1 MDYKITGYKPE
12 KLFHFFEDI
21 SAIPRGSANEKAI
34 SDYLVAFAEE
44 RNLWYHRDALFNVII
59 KKPAS
64 AGAKEKP
71 AVMLQGHTDMVC
83 EKLAGVAHDFTTDP
97 LDLIIKD
104 GVLSA
109 NGTTLG
115 GDNGAAVAC
124 MLAILD
130 DDTLTHPALECVFT
144 TQEEIGL
151 NGAEALDKSLLSART
166 MINLDSEDEGV
177 ATVSCAG
184 GLRFA
189 LTRPITRSKKE
200 GMLLHLEATGLL
212 GGHSGTDINKE
223 HQNAN
228 LLMARMINHLFHNTD
243 ALLVDFNGG
252 TKDNAI
258 PRETS
263 ATLFYSDEV
272 AAKNAE
278 NLALALSA
286 DFSSEIC
293 PYEPA
298 FQFLVSTENE
308 TADVISAEDGK
319 AFITAMCL
327 APNGVQFRNMNLDG
341 FTVTSLN
348 LGIAATDETS
358 ASLVFAPR
366 SSVATLMSALKEKL
380 CLLAETF
387 GFEVS
392 MHGEYP
398 GWSFAE
404 VSPIRDVFV
413 QSYKELFHDDL
424 KIEAIHAGLE
434 CGLFSDAIPGLDAIA
449 VGPTIRGCHTPD
461 EHLPL
466 DSFERFYELLTDVL
480 KKIQNNFKCNPKLN
494 IIFEIFTT
502 PL

>member
-1 MDYKITGYKPE
+1 MNYKITGYKPE

-115 GDNGAAVAC
+115 GDIGAAVAC
-124 MLAILD
+124 MLAILG

-184 GLRFA
+184 GLRFG

-243 ALLVDFNGG
+243 ALLVDVNGG

-298 FQFLVSTENE
+298 FQFLVSTENG

-480 KKIQNNFKCNPKLN
+480 KKLA
-494 IIFEIFTT
+494 
-502 PL
+502 

>member
-1 MDYKITGYKPE
+1 MNYKITGYKPE

-184 GLRFA
+184 GLRFG
-189 LTRPITRSKKE
+189 LTRPITLSKKE

-298 FQFLVSTENE
+298 FQFLVSTENG

-480 KKIQNNFKCNPKLN
+480 KKLA
-494 IIFEIFTT
+494 
-502 PL
+502 

>member
-1 MDYKITGYKPE
+1 MNYKITGYKPE

-184 GLRFA
+184 GLRFG

-298 FQFLVSTENE
+298 FQFLVSTENG

-387 GFEVS
+387 GFEVN

-480 KKIQNNFKCNPKLN
+480 KKLA
-494 IIFEIFTT
+494 
-502 PL
+502 

>member
-184 GLRFA
+184 GLRFG
-189 LTRPITRSKKE
+189 LTLPITRSKKE

-298 FQFLVSTENE
+298 FQFLVSTENG

-480 KKIQNNFKCNPKLN
+480 KKLA
-494 IIFEIFTT
+494 
-502 PL
+502 

>member
-1 MDYKITGYKPE
+1 MNYKITGYKPE

-97 LDLIIKD
+97 LGSDHKRRR
-104 GVLSA
+104 
-109 NGTTLG
+109 TLRKRHYPWRG
-115 GDNGAAVAC
+115 HGAAVAC

-184 GLRFA
+184 GLRFG

-272 AAKNAE
+272 AAKK
-278 NLALALSA
+278 LRKIWLWHSLLTFHPRSVRMSRH
-286 DFSSEIC
+286 FSS
-293 PYEPA
+293 
-298 FQFLVSTENE
+298 L
-308 TADVISAEDGK
+308 
-319 AFITAMCL
+319 
-327 APNGVQFRNMNLDG
+327 
-341 FTVTSLN
+341 
-348 LGIAATDETS
+348 
-358 ASLVFAPR
+358 
-366 SSVATLMSALKEKL
+366 
-380 CLLAETF
+380 
-387 GFEVS
+387 
-392 MHGEYP
+392 
-398 GWSFAE
+398 
-404 VSPIRDVFV
+404 
-413 QSYKELFHDDL
+413 
-424 KIEAIHAGLE
+424 
-434 CGLFSDAIPGLDAIA
+434 
-449 VGPTIRGCHTPD
+449 
-461 EHLPL
+461 
-466 DSFERFYELLTDVL
+466 
-480 KKIQNNFKCNPKLN
+480 
-494 IIFEIFTT
+494 
-502 PL
+502 

>member
-263 ATLFYSDEV
+263 ATLFYSDEA

-298 FQFLVSTENE
+298 FQFLVSTENG

-380 CLLAETF
+380 CLLAKTF

-480 KKIQNNFKCNPKLN
+480 KKLA
-494 IIFEIFTT
+494 
-502 PL
+502 

>member
-1 MDYKITGYKPE
+1 MNYKITGYKPE

-184 GLRFA
+184 GLRFG
-189 LTRPITRSKKE
+189 LTRPITHSKKE

-298 FQFLVSTENE
+298 FQFLVSTENG

-480 KKIQNNFKCNPKLN
+480 KKLA
-494 IIFEIFTT
+494 
-502 PL
+502 

>member
-1 MDYKITGYKPE
+1 MNYKITGYKPE

-184 GLRFA
+184 GLRFG

-298 FQFLVSTENE
+298 FQFLVSTENG

-348 LGIAATDETS
+348 LGIAATDETR

-480 KKIQNNFKCNPKLN
+480 KKLA
-494 IIFEIFTT
+494 
-502 PL
+502 

>member
-1 MDYKITGYKPE
+1 MNYKITGYKPE
-12 KLFHFFEDI
+12 KLFHFFYVI
-21 SAIPRGSANEKAI
+21 CAIPRGSANEKAI

-184 GLRFA
+184 GLRFG

-298 FQFLVSTENE
+298 FQFLVSTENG

-480 KKIQNNFKCNPKLN
+480 KKLA
-494 IIFEIFTT
+494 
-502 PL
+502 

>member
-1 MDYKITGYKPE
+1 MNYKITGYKPE

-298 FQFLVSTENE
+298 FQFLVSTENG

-413 QSYKELFHDDL
+413 QSYKELFRDDL

-480 KKIQNNFKCNPKLN
+480 KKLA
-494 IIFEIFTT
+494 
-502 PL
+502 

>member
-1 MDYKITGYKPE
+1 MNYKITGYKPE

-184 GLRFA
+184 GLRFG

-252 TKDNAI
+252 TKDNVI

-298 FQFLVSTENE
+298 FQFLVSTENG

-480 KKIQNNFKCNPKLN
+480 KKLA
-494 IIFEIFTT
+494 
-502 PL
+502 

>member
-1 MDYKITGYKPE
+1 MNYKITGYKPE

-184 GLRFA
+184 GLRFG

-243 ALLVDFNGG
+243 ALLVDFNG

-298 FQFLVSTENE
+298 FQFLVSTENG

-480 KKIQNNFKCNPKLN
+480 KKLA
-494 IIFEIFTT
+494 
-502 PL
+502 

>member
-1 MDYKITGYKPE
+1 MNYKITGYKPE

-44 RNLWYHRDALFNVII
+44 RNLWYHRDALFYVII
-59 KKPAS
+59 KKPAN

-184 GLRFA
+184 GLRFG

-298 FQFLVSTENE
+298 FQFLVSTENG

-480 KKIQNNFKCNPKLN
+480 KKLA
-494 IIFEIFTT
+494 
-502 PL
+502 

>member
-1 MDYKITGYKPE
+1 MNYKITGYKPE

-59 KKPAS
+59 NKPAS

-298 FQFLVSTENE
+298 FQFLVSTENG

-366 SSVATLMSALKEKL
+366 PSVATLMSALKEKL

-480 KKIQNNFKCNPKLN
+480 KKLA
-494 IIFEIFTT
+494 
-502 PL
+502 

>member
-1 MDYKITGYKPE
+1 MNYKITGYKPE

-115 GDNGAAVAC
+115 GDNGAAIAC

-130 DDTLTHPALECVFT
+130 DVTLTHPALECVFT

-184 GLRFA
+184 GLRFG

-298 FQFLVSTENE
+298 FQFLVSTENG

-480 KKIQNNFKCNPKLN
+480 KKLA
-494 IIFEIFTT
+494 
-502 PL
+502 

>member
-124 MLAILD
+124 MLAILN

-263 ATLFYSDEV
+263 ATLFYSDEA

-298 FQFLVSTENE
+298 FQFLVSTENG

-466 DSFERFYELLTDVL
+466 DSLERFYELLTDVL
-480 KKIQNNFKCNPKLN
+480 KKLA
-494 IIFEIFTT
+494 
-502 PL
+502 

>member
-1 MDYKITGYKPE
+1 MNYKITGYKPA

-258 PRETS
+258 TRETS

-298 FQFLVSTENE
+298 FQFLVSTENG

-480 KKIQNNFKCNPKLN
+480 KKLA
-494 IIFEIFTT
+494 
-502 PL
+502 

>member
-1 MDYKITGYKPE
+1 MNYKITGYKPA

-298 FQFLVSTENE
+298 FQFLVITENG
-308 TADVISAEDGK
+308 TADVISAEDGI

-480 KKIQNNFKCNPKLN
+480 KKLA
-494 IIFEIFTT
+494 
-502 PL
+502 

>member
-1 MDYKITGYKPE
+1 MNYKITGYKPE

-184 GLRFA
+184 GLRFG

-298 FQFLVSTENE
+298 FQFLVSTENG

-480 KKIQNNFKCNPKLN
+480 KKCVK
-494 IIFEIFTT
+494 
-502 PL
+502 

>member
-1 MDYKITGYKPE
+1 MNYKITGYKPE

-184 GLRFA
+184 GLRFG

-298 FQFLVSTENE
+298 FQFLVSTENG

-327 APNGVQFRNMNLDG
+327 APNGVLFRNMNLDG

-480 KKIQNNFKCNPKLN
+480 KKLA
-494 IIFEIFTT
+494 
-502 PL
+502 

>member
-12 KLFHFFEDI
+12 KLFHFFEEI

-34 SDYLVAFAEE
+34 SDYLVAFAKE
-44 RNLWYHRDALFNVII
+44 RDLWYHQDALFNVII

-64 AGAKEKP
+64 AGSEEKP

-83 EKLAGVAHDFTTDP
+83 EKLAGVAHDFAVDP
-97 LDLIIKD
+97 LDLIVKD

-124 MLAILD
+124 MLTILD
-130 DDTLTHPALECVFT
+130 DDTLVHPALECVFT

-151 NGAEALDKSLLSART
+151 NGAEALDKTLLSART

-184 GLRFA
+184 GLRFN
-189 LTRPITRSKKE
+189 LTRPIKRNEKE
-200 GMLLHLEATGLL
+200 GILLRLEVTGLL

-243 ALLVDFNGG
+243 ALLVDFHGG

-258 PRETS
+258 PRETF
-263 ATLFYSDEV
+263 ATLFYPDEA

-278 NLALALSA
+278 ALALTLAS
-286 DFSSEIC
+286 DFSAEIC

-298 FQFLVSTENE
+298 FQFLVNTEEGN
-308 TADVISAEDGK
+308 ADVISREDGT
-319 AFITAMCL
+319 AFITAMYL

-380 CLLAETF
+380 SLLAETF
-387 GFEVS
+387 GFAVS

-413 QSYKELFHDDL
+413 ESYRELFHDEL

-466 DSFERFYELLTDVL
+466 DSFERFYALLTDVL
-480 KKIQNNFKCNPKLN
+480 KKLA
-494 IIFEIFTT
+494 
-502 PL
+502 

>member
-1 MDYKITGYKPE
+1 MNYKITGYKPE

-298 FQFLVSTENE
+298 FQFLVSTENG

-348 LGIAATDETS
+348 LGIAATDEIS

-480 KKIQNNFKCNPKLN
+480 KKLA
-494 IIFEIFTT
+494 
-502 PL
+502 

>member
-1 MDYKITGYKPE
+1 MNYKITGYKPE

-184 GLRFA
+184 GLRFG
-189 LTRPITRSKKE
+189 LIRPITRSKKE

-298 FQFLVSTENE
+298 FQFLVSTENG

-480 KKIQNNFKCNPKLN
+480 KKLA
-494 IIFEIFTT
+494 
-502 PL
+502 

>member
-1 MDYKITGYKPE
+1 MNYKITGYKPE

-184 GLRFA
+184 GLRFG

-200 GMLLHLEATGLL
+200 GMLLHLETTGLL

-252 TKDNAI
+252 TKDNA
-258 PRETS
+258 
-263 ATLFYSDEV
+263 
-272 AAKNAE
+272 
-278 NLALALSA
+278 LS
-286 DFSSEIC
+286 
-293 PYEPA
+293 P
-298 FQFLVSTENE
+298 
-308 TADVISAEDGK
+308 
-319 AFITAMCL
+319 
-327 APNGVQFRNMNLDG
+327 
-341 FTVTSLN
+341 
-348 LGIAATDETS
+348 
-358 ASLVFAPR
+358 
-366 SSVATLMSALKEKL
+366 
-380 CLLAETF
+380 
-387 GFEVS
+387 
-392 MHGEYP
+392 
-398 GWSFAE
+398 
-404 VSPIRDVFV
+404 
-413 QSYKELFHDDL
+413 FH
-424 KIEAIHAGLE
+424 
-434 CGLFSDAIPGLDAIA
+434 
-449 VGPTIRGCHTPD
+449 T
-461 EHLPL
+461 
-466 DSFERFYELLTDVL
+466 Y
-480 KKIQNNFKCNPKLN
+480 
-494 IIFEIFTT
+494 
-502 PL
+502 

>member
-1 MDYKITGYKPE
+1 MNYKITGYKPE

-184 GLRFA
+184 GLRFD

-298 FQFLVSTENE
+298 FQFLVSTENG

-480 KKIQNNFKCNPKLN
+480 KKLA
-494 IIFEIFTT
+494 
-502 PL
+502 

>member
-298 FQFLVSTENE
+298 FQFLVSTENG

-348 LGIAATDETS
+348 LGIAVTDETS

-480 KKIQNNFKCNPKLN
+480 KKLA
-494 IIFEIFTT
+494 
-502 PL
+502 

>member
-1 MDYKITGYKPE
+1 MNYKITGYKPE

-258 PRETS
+258 SRETS

-298 FQFLVSTENE
+298 FQFLVSTENG

-480 KKIQNNFKCNPKLN
+480 KKLA
-494 IIFEIFTT
+494 
-502 PL
+502 